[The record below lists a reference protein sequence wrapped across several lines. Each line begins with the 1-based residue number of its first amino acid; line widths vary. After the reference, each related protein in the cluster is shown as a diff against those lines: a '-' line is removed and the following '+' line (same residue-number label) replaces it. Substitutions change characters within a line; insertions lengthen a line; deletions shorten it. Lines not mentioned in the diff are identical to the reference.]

1 MTAFLIGRYPIIR
14 RLRYNEEDMLL
25 ETSKQLKKKMSQL
38 IANNVIDSQ
47 SKITFVNDGSNDST
61 WEIITKLINEDTLFE
76 GINLAHNSGHQ
87 HALLAGMLT
96 IKDSADMIIS
106 MDADLQDDINAIDEM
121 VEQYYL
127 GYEIVY
133 GVRKERKT
141 DTKFKKITAE
151 FFYKLMNSMG
161 VEIVFNHA
169 DYRLMSKRAVDEL
182 SKYEEVNTFLRGI
195 IPTIGL
201 KHTKVY
207 YDRKERIAGESK
219 YPLNKMLEF
228 AFEGITSFSIKPI
241 RLITMFGFFLI
252 VFSVIFIFYSLIR
265 YFQGNIVSGWTSIIL
280 SIWLVGGSLMLS
292 LGIIG
297 EYIGKI
303 YLEVKRR
310 PRFIIMEYLK
320 NDDR

>member
-1 MTAFLIGRYPIIR
+1 MTVKDILKIVIPC
-14 RLRYNEEDMLL
+14 YNEEDMLL

-96 IKDSADMIIS
+96 IKDTADMIIS

>member
-1 MTAFLIGRYPIIR
+1 MTVKDILKIVIPC
-14 RLRYNEEDMLL
+14 YNEEDMLL

>member
-1 MTAFLIGRYPIIR
+1 MTVKDILKIVIPC
-14 RLRYNEEDMLL
+14 YNEEDMLL

-241 RLITMFGFFLI
+241 RLITMFGFFFNYF
-252 VFSVIFIFYSLIR
+252 FSHFYFL
-265 YFQGNIVSGWTSIIL
+265 FFN
-280 SIWLVGGSLMLS
+280 
-292 LGIIG
+292 
-297 EYIGKI
+297 
-303 YLEVKRR
+303 
-310 PRFIIMEYLK
+310 
-320 NDDR
+320 

>member
-1 MTAFLIGRYPIIR
+1 MTVKDILKIVIPC
-14 RLRYNEEDMLL
+14 YNEEDMLL

-106 MDADLQDDINAIDEM
+106 MDADLQDDIDAIDEM

>member
-1 MTAFLIGRYPIIR
+1 MTVKDILKIVIPC
-14 RLRYNEEDMLL
+14 YNEEDMLL

-106 MDADLQDDINAIDEM
+106 MDADLQDDIDAIDEM

-303 YLEVKRR
+303 YLEVKKR

>member
-1 MTAFLIGRYPIIR
+1 MTVKDILKIVIPC
-14 RLRYNEEDMLL
+14 YNEEDMLL

-141 DTKFKKITAE
+141 DTKFKKFTAE

-280 SIWLVGGSLMLS
+280 SIWLVGGSLMIS

-303 YLEVKRR
+303 YLEVKKR
-310 PRFIIMEYLK
+310 PRFIIMENLK

>member
-1 MTAFLIGRYPIIR
+1 MTVKDILKIVIPC
-14 RLRYNEEDMLL
+14 YNEEDMLL

-303 YLEVKRR
+303 YLEVKKR

>member
-1 MTAFLIGRYPIIR
+1 MTVKDILKIVIPC
-14 RLRYNEEDMLL
+14 YNEEDMLL

-121 VEQYYL
+121 VEQYY
-127 GYEIVY
+127 
-133 GVRKERKT
+133 
-141 DTKFKKITAE
+141 
-151 FFYKLMNSMG
+151 MG

-303 YLEVKRR
+303 YLEVKKR